1 MRCAI
6 ISDIQGNQ
14 AALEAVWADIARRS
28 VEVVY
33 CAGDLTGLGTHPN
46 EVIDFVQEAGIAAVM
61 GDFDEVIGF
70 DLSPHDHYHPDAARE
85 EAGIEALRWNKLK
98 VGADQKRFLR
108 ALPLQ
113 LRRHCAGLDLLVVHG
128 SPRSLSEYV
137 FEDKPEATFV
147 EIAKFAGSDLIIFGH
162 TGQAYVKHI
171 ADTWFINAGSV
182 GGHSEAEQRATY
194 WLVDLEGKPR
204 FELRSVAY
212 AAPSA
217 EAVVGQSGSSQRAWP
232 GSVKG
237 RRQQAAGRAV
247 ALDRRKGKV

>member
-6 ISDIQGNQ
+6 ISDIQGNI
-14 AALEAVWADIARRS
+14 AALEAVWADIVGRS
-28 VEVVY
+28 VEEVY

-46 EVIDFVQEAGIAAVM
+46 EVIDFIREGGVATVM

-70 DLSPHDHYHPDAARE
+70 DLSAHDHYHPDAALE
-85 EAGIEALRWNKLK
+85 EAGIEALRWNKRK
-98 VGADQKRFLR
+98 VGAEQKRFLR

-113 LRRHCAGLDLLVVHG
+113 LRQHRAGLDLLVVHG

-147 EIAKFAGSDLIIFGH
+147 ELAKFAGSDLIIFGH

-182 GGHSEAEQRATY
+182 GSRSEAEQRATY
-194 WLVDLEGKPR
+194 WLVDLEGKLT
-204 FELRSVAY
+204 FELQSVAY
-212 AAPSA
+212 AAPAA
-217 EAVVGQSGSSQRAWP
+217 EAVVGQPASTQRAWP
-232 GSVKG
+232 ETVKG
-237 RRQQAAGRAV
+237 RRQQAAGRAA
-247 ALDRRKGKV
+247 ALDRKKGKV